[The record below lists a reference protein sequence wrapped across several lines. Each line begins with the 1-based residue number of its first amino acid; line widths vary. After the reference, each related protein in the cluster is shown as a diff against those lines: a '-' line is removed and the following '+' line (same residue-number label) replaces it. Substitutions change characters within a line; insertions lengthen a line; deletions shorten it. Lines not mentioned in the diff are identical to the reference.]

1 MKELKLLT
9 LRVVAKEDY
18 ENKTKVFYLNST
30 EPKSQ
35 QLYMAMING
44 SEIVSLTIYN
54 LKSNQFEEVT
64 ALFQP
69 SFLNNLSQQL
79 LNQLIYYNQAKA
91 L

>member
-1 MKELKLLT
+1 MT

-35 QLYMAMING
+35 QLYMAIING
-44 SEIVSLTIYN
+44 SEIVTLTIYN
-54 LKSNQFEEVT
+54 VISNQFEEVT

-79 LNQLIYYNQAKA
+79 LNQLINYNQAKA